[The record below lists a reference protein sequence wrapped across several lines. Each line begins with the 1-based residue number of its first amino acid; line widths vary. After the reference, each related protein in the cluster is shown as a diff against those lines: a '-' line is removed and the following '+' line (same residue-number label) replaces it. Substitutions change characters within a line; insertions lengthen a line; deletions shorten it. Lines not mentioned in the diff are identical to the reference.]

1 MDEINKS
8 EDIIK
13 VLFEYVEEHFNDFGH
28 TNWHTSD
35 FGGSWSPFVETC
47 FMLEAMKYGNHYKIG
62 HCYTQSNITD
72 YIEKVHRSEFG
83 RMYSPNENPPDKY
96 PCRCFDVS
104 WIEQDNSF
112 FLALEHSEDSPS
124 EIKRIQRELKYSKD
138 EDVKGVM
145 AINQLLAIR
154 DEINKLKDFKANFK
168 VIISRPHPF
177 DGVKRNNNYEP
188 GTYGDSVNYFK
199 KIIENDLKKDAASFD
214 DTETWVIIL
223 ITPDPNRSRMSGRNN
238 NIKFYC
244 YEWKGKNEVE
254 SLSDAGEKSIEI
266 QKENGKWV
274 KVPTEIEQT

>member
-1 MDEINKS
+1 MAEINKS
-8 EDIIK
+8 DSIIK
-13 VLFEYVEEHFNDFGH
+13 ILFDYVNDNFDKFGH
-28 TNWHTSD
+28 KDWWSTDYGS
-35 FGGSWSPFVETC
+35 SWSPFVETC
-47 FMLEAMKYGNHYKIG
+47 FIREARIYGNRYKIR

-83 RMYSPNENPPDKY
+83 TMYSPNENPPDKY

-104 WIEQDNSF
+104 WIEQDNSL

-124 EIKRIQRELKYSKD
+124 ESTEIKRIQRELKD
-138 EDVKGVM
+138 EDVTGVIE
-145 AINQLLAIR
+145 INQLLAIR

-168 VIISRPHPF
+168 VIISRPRPF
-177 DGVKRNNNYEP
+177 KINGIT
-188 GTYGDSVNYFK
+188 GTYRDSVNHFK
-199 KIIENDLKKDAASFD
+199 ELIEKDLKKDAASFD

-223 ITPDPNRSRMSGRNN
+223 ITPDPNKSRMSGRNN
-238 NIKFYC
+238 IIKFFC
-244 YEWKGKNEVE
+244 YEWKGKNKVK